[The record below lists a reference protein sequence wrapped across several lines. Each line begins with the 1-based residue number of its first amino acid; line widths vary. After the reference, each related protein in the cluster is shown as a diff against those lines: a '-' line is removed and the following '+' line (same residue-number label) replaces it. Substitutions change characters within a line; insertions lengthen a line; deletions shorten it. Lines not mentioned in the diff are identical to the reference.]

1 MRRHQSTVFSI
12 ALHFLADRSA
22 AEELAQDVF
31 LQLHA
36 NLATMKSEDH
46 MKFWL
51 RKVTAHRCI
60 DYKRRRKLPQVS
72 LDDAP
77 EPAAP
82 TQSSDPFL
90 ARRLRQYVAS
100 LPEKPRLVVI
110 LRYQEDM
117 RAEDIAE
124 VLAMPLATVKSH
136 LQRSLAMLREK
147 VTRAIGEV
155 TTMTDMNM
163 NKDTNGLDDALKSAL
178 RRQEAPDGFA
188 DRVMARV
195 AAHAGQTQEARRDSW
210 LSLFTQPFVRWTAL
224 AAFATAMILGVHVY
238 NVHREQARG
247 EAAKQRLML
256 ALHVAGSKLQL
267 AKAKVNEMNANQ
279 TGTSR

>member
-1 MRRHQSTVFSI
+1 MAHRTAAEQSPDDFEKVPEGVSGNDISATNFAEIMRRHQSAVFSI

-82 TQSSDPFL
+82 TQSTDPFL
-90 ARRLRQYVAS
+90 ARRLRQYVGS
-100 LPEKPRLVVI
+100 LPEKPRLVMI

-117 RAEDIAE
+117 PAEDIAE
-124 VLAMPLATVKSH
+124 ALTMPLATVKSH

-155 TTMTDMNM
+155 
-163 NKDTNGLDDALKSAL
+163 
-178 RRQEAPDGFA
+178 
-188 DRVMARV
+188 
-195 AAHAGQTQEARRDSW
+195 
-210 LSLFTQPFVRWTAL
+210 SL
-224 AAFATAMILGVHVY
+224 
-238 NVHREQARG
+238 
-247 EAAKQRLML
+247 
-256 ALHVAGSKLQL
+256 
-267 AKAKVNEMNANQ
+267 
-279 TGTSR
+279 

>member
-1 MRRHQSTVFSI
+1 MAQRNPEERSLDSPGSDIAETDFAAIVRRHQSAVFSI
-12 ALHFLADRSA
+12 ALHFLADRPA

-36 NLATMKSEDH
+36 NLSTMKSEDH

-60 DYKRRRKLPQVS
+60 DYKRRRRLPQVS

-82 TQSSDPFL
+82 VQSADPFL

-100 LPEKPRLVVI
+100 LPEKARMVI
-110 LRYQEDM
+110 VLRYQEDM
-117 RAEDIAE
+117 GAEDIAE

-147 VTRAIGEV
+147 VSRAIGEV
-155 TTMTDMNM
+155 
-163 NKDTNGLDDALKSAL
+163 
-178 RRQEAPDGFA
+178 
-188 DRVMARV
+188 
-195 AAHAGQTQEARRDSW
+195 
-210 LSLFTQPFVRWTAL
+210 SL
-224 AAFATAMILGVHVY
+224 
-238 NVHREQARG
+238 
-247 EAAKQRLML
+247 
-256 ALHVAGSKLQL
+256 
-267 AKAKVNEMNANQ
+267 
-279 TGTSR
+279 

>member
-1 MRRHQSTVFSI
+1 MAQRTAAEQSPDIPEKAEKVSENDPAATDFAEIVRRHQSAVFSI

-36 NLATMKSEDH
+36 NLPTMKSDDH

-60 DYKRRRKLPQVS
+60 DHKRRRRLPQVS

-82 TQSSDPFL
+82 STSSDLFL

-100 LPEKPRLVVI
+100 LPEKPRVVMI

-117 RAEDIAE
+117 PAEDIAE

-147 VTRAIGEV
+147 VSRAIGE
-155 TTMTDMNM
+155 
-163 NKDTNGLDDALKSAL
+163 
-178 RRQEAPDGFA
+178 
-188 DRVMARV
+188 
-195 AAHAGQTQEARRDSW
+195 
-210 LSLFTQPFVRWTAL
+210 TAL
-224 AAFATAMILGVHVY
+224 
-238 NVHREQARG
+238 
-247 EAAKQRLML
+247 
-256 ALHVAGSKLQL
+256 
-267 AKAKVNEMNANQ
+267 
-279 TGTSR
+279 

>member
-1 MRRHQSTVFSI
+1 MAERTHAEQSADISGNDIAETDFAGIDFAEIVRRHQSAVFSI

-36 NLATMKSEDH
+36 NLSAMKSDDH

-60 DYKRRRKLPQVS
+60 DYKRRRKPPQVS
-72 LDDAP
+72 LDDAA

-82 TQSSDPFL
+82 VQSGDPFL

-147 VTRAIGEV
+147 VTRAMGEV
-155 TTMTDMNM
+155 
-163 NKDTNGLDDALKSAL
+163 K
-178 RRQEAPDGFA
+178 
-188 DRVMARV
+188 
-195 AAHAGQTQEARRDSW
+195 
-210 LSLFTQPFVRWTAL
+210 
-224 AAFATAMILGVHVY
+224 I
-238 NVHREQARG
+238 
-247 EAAKQRLML
+247 
-256 ALHVAGSKLQL
+256 
-267 AKAKVNEMNANQ
+267 
-279 TGTSR
+279 

>member
-1 MRRHQSTVFSI
+1 MAERSAAERSPDRSENGVAPTSFAESTFAETGFAEIVRRHQAAVFSI
-12 ALHFLADRSA
+12 ALHFLGDRSA

-60 DYKRRRKLPQVS
+60 DYKRRRRLPQVS
-72 LDDAP
+72 LEDAP

-82 TQSSDPFL
+82 TQASDPFL

-100 LPEKPRLVVI
+100 LPEKARLVVI
-110 LRYQEDM
+110 LRYQEDL

-124 VLAMPLATVKSH
+124 ALAMPLATVKSH

-155 TTMTDMNM
+155 T
-163 NKDTNGLDDALKSAL
+163 L
-178 RRQEAPDGFA
+178 
-188 DRVMARV
+188 
-195 AAHAGQTQEARRDSW
+195 
-210 LSLFTQPFVRWTAL
+210 
-224 AAFATAMILGVHVY
+224 
-238 NVHREQARG
+238 
-247 EAAKQRLML
+247 
-256 ALHVAGSKLQL
+256 
-267 AKAKVNEMNANQ
+267 
-279 TGTSR
+279 